1 MLGNFVAL
9 DKSTANR
16 HDRFTMEPKLFV
28 AMKAFI
34 VHDGKVLIVRES
46 TKYQDGTNAAKYDIV
61 GGRIKPGQAFDESLR
76 REIREE
82 TGLEVTMGR
91 PFYVG
96 EWRPVIKGEP
106 AQIIATFFECH
117 ADTDTVRLSEDHDD
131 AKWIEPKSFK
141 NFNLIPNLV
150 PAFEAFLKR

>member
-1 MLGNFVAL
+1 
-9 DKSTANR
+9 
-16 HDRFTMEPKLFV
+16 MEPKLFV
-28 AMKAFI
+28 AMKAFVI
-34 VHDGKVLIVRES
+34 HNGKVLIVRES

-82 TGLEVTMGR
+82 TGLEVELGR

-106 AQIIATFFECH
+106 AHIVATFFECQ
-117 ADTDTVRLSEDHDD
+117 ASTNAVRLSDDHDD
-131 AKWIEPKSFK
+131 YQWIDPKEFQK
-141 NFNLIPNLV
+141 YALIPNLH
-150 PAFEAFLKR
+150 PAFEAYLQIQ